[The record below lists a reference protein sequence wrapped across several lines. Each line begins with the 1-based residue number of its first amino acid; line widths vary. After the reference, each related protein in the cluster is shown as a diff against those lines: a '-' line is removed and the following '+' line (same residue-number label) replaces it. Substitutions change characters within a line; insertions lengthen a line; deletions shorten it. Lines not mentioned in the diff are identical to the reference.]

1 MKKSNLKQLIK
12 EALEA
17 ETLEMKEPY
26 NEIGE
31 IILVMKPKKGMSM
44 DNMIRPA
51 SIFDTIDMNEIAGAY
66 MASNKTAARKHAK
79 EALKEYEAQKEA
91 LMKEMEDYRK
101 AKTEIE
107 EKKNKAKELIMKLR

>member
-66 MASNKTAARKHAK
+66 MTSNKTAARKHAK

-91 LMKEMEDYRK
+91 LMKEMEEYRA
-101 AKTEIE
+101 AKEAIE
-107 EKKNKAKELIMKLR
+107 DKKKKAKELIEKLR